1 MKKKTVL
8 FASCLLGTLAFS
20 SCEKNLYDE
29 SKQPEK
35 ELQMKDLD
43 IPADFQWKLTR
54 TAEGTVSANTPT
66 MVSLFLDEKC
76 SEKEKIAT
84 ILVHDGESKLP
95 LSIPTYVKTLYAQYE
110 TGPNISKQTIPIQKL
125 HNPPTS
131 IAYKNTDYY

>member
-95 LSIPTYVKTLYAQYE
+95 LSIPTYVKTLYAQYRN
-110 TGPNISKQTIPIQKL
+110 GPK
-125 HNPPTS
+125 
-131 IAYKNTDYY
+131 

>member
-1 MKKKTVL
+1 MWHKSSFIINETSNIIMKKKTVL

-76 SEKEKIAT
+76 SEKEKIAM
-84 ILVHDGESKLP
+84 
-95 LSIPTYVKTLYAQYE
+95 
-110 TGPNISKQTIPIQKL
+110 ISVDAK
-125 HNPPTS
+125 
-131 IAYKNTDYY
+131 A

>member
-43 IPADFQWKLTR
+43 IPADFQWKLTQVSE
-54 TAEGTVSANTPT
+54 TTVSSTIPTPT
-66 MVSLFLDEKC
+66 IVSFFLDE
-76 SEKEKIAT
+76 A
-84 ILVHDGESKLP
+84 
-95 LSIPTYVKTLYAQYE
+95 
-110 TGPNISKQTIPIQKL
+110 
-125 HNPPTS
+125 
-131 IAYKNTDYY
+131 